1 MLTSHTSFDP
11 FQLAKLGFNVVLV
24 SRTKSKLETVANEI
38 GSKYNVQTKT
48 IAVDFTGGIEIFE
61 SIKAQIQS
69 LDIGVL
75 VNNVGMSYDNPEYFH
90 SIPNQDKFLADLVNC
105 NIVSVTNLCK
115 IVLPGMVSS
124 QVLCKSNERIKLNVP
139 ILCFMFQVVKKKGS
153 NR

>member
-1 MLTSHTSFDP
+1 M
-11 FQLAKLGFNVVLV
+11 
-24 SRTKSKLETVANEI
+24 ETVANEI
-38 GSKYNVQTKT
+38 GPRYNVQTKT

-61 SIKAQIQS
+61 SIKAQIET

-115 IVLPGMVSS
+115 IVLPGMLS
-124 QVLCKSNERIKLNVP
+124 R
-139 ILCFMFQVVKKKGS
+139 KKGVIVNIS
-153 NR
+153 SMSAKIPNPMLTVYSASKV